1 MAQTIQIKRSS
12 STVAPT
18 SLASGEI
25 AYSFKS
31 GTQKLY
37 IGDGSNVLSIGGK
50 SYTDKL
56 DLIGAGPDSVIA
68 TATDLGVSKLFSN
81 TTQTVAANAV
91 TATANRTYGIQH
103 NSSDQ
108 MVVNVP
114 WVNTEYTAG
123 TGLTLSGTVFNAN
136 VDGTNSVA
144 ANTSTE
150 TASRTYKVQVD
161 GSDNLVVN
169 VPWSGGSLATTL
181 GIGNDTSGNDIDV
194 SANDDITFTTTSK
207 AIFGGTSSTTNR
219 MEIYHDG
226 TQSRIEELG
235 TGGLIIQ
242 GEDLTFQ
249 DAGGAIAMKMTTV
262 DSDRVFEFRDGSDVQ
277 IAQFK
282 AGEIKI
288 NSSSEL
294 KTDDISETTSA
305 HGVHID
311 GVILK
316 DGEVEGNIKT
326 DLISEKTAANG
337 VVIDSVTLKDGNVFA
352 TGEVEG
358 TSLDI
363 NGAADI
369 SGGLSV
375 GGNSSINGNLF
386 FANNKKI
393 QMGTTTSST
402 NLEIYT
408 DGSNGVIEEN
418 RSGSLL
424 LRGTNLHLQGADD
437 TNFLQAVL
445 GGAVT
450 LYHTADTDS
459 DGNFDAS
466 PKLSTKSD
474 GVLITGEMQSTTI
487 DVNGNADISGD
498 LILGGDLKITGEL
511 NQQNVSVT
519 DLNVADKTITVG
531 EGQDS
536 SASANSGLIVAGADA
551 RILYNGT
558 QFEID
563 DGNGVL
569 HGIIHEGNSST
580 QTYTIDGGTF

>member
-18 SLASGEI
+18 SLASGEL

-37 IGDGSNVLSIGGK
+37 IGDGSNVLAIGGK
-50 SYTDKL
+50 SYMDKL
-56 DLIGAGPDSVIA
+56 DLIGSGPDSVIA
-68 TATDLGVSKLFSN
+68 EASVLGVSKLSSN
-81 TTQTVAANAV
+81 TTQTVAANSV
-91 TATANRTYGIQH
+91 TATASRTYGIQH

-114 WVNTEYTAG
+114 WTNTEYTAG

-136 VDGTNSVA
+136 VDGTTSVTPNA
-144 ANTSTE
+144 SST
-150 TASRTYKVQVD
+150 TAGRLYKVQVD
-161 GSDNLVVN
+161 SSDNLVVN

-194 SANDDITFTTTSK
+194 SANDDITFTTSSK
-207 AIFGGTSSTTNR
+207 AIFGGTSSTANR

-226 TQSRIEELG
+226 TTSRIEELG

-249 DAGGAIAMKMTTV
+249 DASAAIAMKMTTV
-262 DSDRVFEFRDGSDVQ
+262 DSDRVFEFRDSSDAQ

-294 KTDDISETTSA
+294 KTDDISETTTN

-311 GVILK
+311 SVILK

-337 VVIDSVTLKDGNVFA
+337 VVIDSVTLKDGGVFA

-358 TSLDI
+358 NSLDI

-375 GGNSSINGNLF
+375 TGDSSINGNLF

-408 DGSNGVIEEN
+408 DGSNSVIEEN

-450 LYHTADTDS
+450 LYHTTS
-459 DGNFDAS
+459 DGSGGHNAAS
-466 PKLSTKSD
+466 KLSTKSD
-474 GVLITGEMQSTTI
+474 GVLITGEMQSTTL
-487 DVNGNADISGD
+487 DVNGDADISGD